1 VSIFGEGGG
10 EARSTL
16 GRLWTRDG
24 ATGAVERF
32 TGAVK
37 GFADAA
43 GAVPADGDGAGAGAG
58 ATVAAGVPFVA
69 CGGGFGADRL
79 GGRWADRV
87 AAGALAG
94 RLHADQPY
102 HAATAVAITATK
114 ASRMR
119 GRGDG
124 DGGRAE

>member
-10 EARSTL
+10 DARSTL

-24 ATGAVERF
+24 ATSAVEGF

-43 GAVPADGDGAGAGAG
+43 GAVTADGAGAGA
-58 ATVAAGVPFVA
+58 TNAAGVPFVA

-87 AAGALAG
+87 AAPALAG

-102 HAATAVAITATK
+102 HAATAVAITATR